1 MTFCDPERPSN
12 SRLELLRIH
21 HVAFARG
28 DDSLEYGS
36 IEAGLERLF
45 GLSSSD
51 EEEGPGFMER
61 TYRLDGA
68 ELQVLRTTGP
78 GPIERFVERR
88 GAALHHVAMEV
99 EDIDAVLKDLR
110 TRGVRLVDEQARPG
124 GNATRIAFVHPSE
137 LGGLL
142 LELVETN
149 RERA

>member
-1 MTFCDPERPSN
+1 MN
-12 SRLELLRIH
+12 SRFELLRIH

-28 DDSLEYGS
+28 EDSLECDS
-36 IEAGLERLF
+36 IETGLERLF

-68 ELQVLRTTGP
+68 ELQVLRSTGP

-88 GAALHHVAMEV
+88 GAALHHVAVEV
-99 EDIDAVLKDLR
+99 EDIDAVLTDLR
-110 TRGVRLVDEQARPG
+110 TRGIRLVDEQARPG
-124 GNATRIAFVHPSE
+124 GDTTRIAFVHPSE